1 MLGSGFDSKRPRRKL
16 ASNRIL
22 GGTTSVQEIAK
33 RDGYENHK
41 DFWLALLAKPL
52 PASTYVFLLRSYHS
66 RLDAPDMG
74 ALEMGF
80 RAILKTA
87 RSTGLPWIFRDTQAT
102 AVTES
107 KSLDGW
113 MVYPR
118 PATEW
123 PLSMPTERPLVPEEL
138 RDFLEGRAPD
148 TLPAKTPKRKI
159 GRPARQMPRV
169 MAEMRRLDR
178 SRLEAMKQV
187 EMETT
192 FKANRDTCR
201 RARKEVQSE
210 IADG

>member
-1 MLGSGFDSKRPRRKL
+1 MADRKDPFAAIPPHARERVRFKTTEAQL
-16 ASNRIL
+16 ASNRNL
-22 GGTTSVQEIAK
+22 GGATSVQEIAK
-33 RDGYENHK
+33 RNGYENHK

-66 RLDAPDMG
+66 RLDAPDLG

-123 PLSMPTERPLVPEEL
+123 LLSMPTERPLVPEEL

-148 TLPAKTPKRKI
+148 TLPARLRSAKSDAPQGKC
-159 GRPARQMPRV
+159 PASWLRC
-169 MAEMRRLDR
+169 E
-178 SRLEAMKQV
+178 
-187 EMETT
+187 
-192 FKANRDTCR
+192 
-201 RARKEVQSE
+201 
-210 IADG
+210 G